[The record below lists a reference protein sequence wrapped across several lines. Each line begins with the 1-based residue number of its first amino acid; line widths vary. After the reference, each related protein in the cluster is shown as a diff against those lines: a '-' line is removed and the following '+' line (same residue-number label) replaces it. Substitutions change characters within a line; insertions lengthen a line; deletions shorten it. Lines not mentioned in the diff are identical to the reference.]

1 MCLYE
6 ISDLSFS
13 RVSAKQSWLA
23 IYQINLQY
31 NNKCWSR
38 PSCGNYSFYFSFY
51 TYILCVLYRN
61 VLFLLLNPFKKT
73 ILRITLGFAFPN
85 ASYSSS
91 HWVIMKRKF
100 YSGLSLS
107 FWSTHI
113 TDTSENGSKMMRN
126 LITTASCSQH
136 HFFKVVITILVL
148 RSLQHFRYPKQEVFF
163 QYSWSLFHYKIL

>member
-1 MCLYE
+1 MKFLIYHFQGWVLSKVGWQYTKLTYNTTINAGLDLAAE
-6 ISDLSFS
+6 IIVFISPFTH
-13 RVSAKQSWLA
+13 
-23 IYQINLQY
+23 IYSVFYIEMF
-31 NNKCWSR
+31 
-38 PSCGNYSFYFSFY
+38 YSSYS
-51 TYILCVLYRN
+51 ILLM
-61 VLFLLLNPFKKT
+61 KT

-148 RSLQHFRYPKQEVFF
+148 RALQHFRYPKQEVFF